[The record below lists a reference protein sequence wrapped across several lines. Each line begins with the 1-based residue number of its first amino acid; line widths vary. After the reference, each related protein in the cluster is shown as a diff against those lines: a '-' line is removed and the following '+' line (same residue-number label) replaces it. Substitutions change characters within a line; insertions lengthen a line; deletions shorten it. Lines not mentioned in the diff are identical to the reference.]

1 MSVPE
6 TIVTEHSI
14 AVPIGDT
21 GSAGH
26 PGAVGHPGFTGPG
39 FSGPGVAG
47 HPGVVDH
54 AGVKVDRRSALG
66 LHTWLL
72 TAKLLLVPVVTYW
85 PATFHD
91 FGLRDDYSNLR
102 EAHEEI
108 GKVVQFCASHARPI
122 YGWLLQSTYGQTGSV
137 QDLQWMRLG
146 ASLLLGALSLVSF
159 RGLRALG
166 WPFSPA
172 LCFAVLL
179 SLIPSAQVMAG
190 WAVGWPYVATALL
203 AFGAFFTVEG
213 ALTVGMSA
221 GPGRAVSQWMV
232 ALGLMVMSALI
243 YQPSA
248 LFYVLPLAG
257 ALIVQRQRTPA
268 QCARWAGAHLGFV
281 VGSLGLA
288 YCTMTVL
295 YASGVFV
302 KSGRIAF
309 EHHWGVKIAWFLTEV
324 LPNALSM
331 FVLNDDNRRAH
342 ALYLGCAALVGVLLL
357 AGAHAEWRRYG
368 RSRGMI
374 WLAALLGLPVFA
386 CAVSLIASE
395 HYATYRTILA
405 MTAVL
410 LCFLVASVR
419 ALTESW
425 GPRGRRML
433 AAVVVSTAFLIAQ
446 HHVYALIAVPQGNE
460 WQLIMA
466 GAKQVNLDQVQ
477 LNPLRPDNGRPRI
490 FAIASTPADIS
501 TATIYHDEFGS
512 LSSNSE
518 WVPKEM
524 FKRAMHDLH
533 PEVAN
538 LDSRYEFTSG
548 PRLPVDQHYDVV
560 IDLHRLHQFYT
571 DN

>member
-6 TIVTEHSI
+6 TIVTERSI

-21 GSAGH
+21 GGAGH
-26 PGAVGHPGFTGPG
+26 PGAVAH
-39 FSGPGVAG
+39 PGVAG
-47 HPGVVDH
+47 HSGVVGH
-54 AGVKVDRRSALG
+54 AGVKADRRSALG
-66 LHTWLL
+66 LRAWLL
-72 TAKLLLVPVVTYW
+72 TAMLFLVPVVTYW

-232 ALGLMVMSALI
+232 ALGLMVISALI

-268 QCARWAGAHLGFV
+268 QCARWAAAHLGFV

-309 EHHWGVKIAWFLTEV
+309 EHHWGVKIAWFLREV
-324 LPNALSM
+324 IPNALSM
-331 FVLNDDNRRAH
+331 FVLNDDNRRDH

-357 AGAHAEWRRYG
+357 AGAYAEWRRYG

-425 GPRGRRML
+425 GPRARRML

-466 GAKQVNLDQVQ
+466 GAKQVHLDQVQ

-548 PRLPVDQHYDVV
+548 PRLPADQHYDVV
-560 IDLHRLHQFYT
+560 INLHRLHKFYT

>member
-6 TIVTEHSI
+6 TIVTEPSI
-14 AVPIGDT
+14 AVPIGD
-21 GSAGH
+21 GSGAGH
-26 PGAVGHPGFTGPG
+26 PSAVAHPA
-39 FSGPGVAG
+39 VAG
-47 HPGVVDH
+47 HPGVVGH
-54 AGVKVDRRSALG
+54 AGIKVDRRSVLG
-66 LHTWLL
+66 LRAWLL
-72 TAKLLLVPVVTYW
+72 TAMLFLVPLVTYW

-108 GKVVQFCASHARPI
+108 GKVVLFCASHARPI

-146 ASLLLGALSLVSF
+146 ASLLLGVLSLVSF

-232 ALGLMVMSALI
+232 ALGLMVTSALI

-268 QCARWAGAHLGFV
+268 QCARWAGTHLGFV

-288 YCTMTVL
+288 YCTMSVL
-295 YASGVFV
+295 YASRVFV

-309 EHHWGVKIAWFLTEV
+309 EHHWGVKIGWFLTEV
-324 LPNALSM
+324 LPNALSI
-331 FVLNDDNRRAH
+331 FVLNDDNRRDH

-419 ALTESW
+419 ALTEGW

-466 GAKQVNLDQVQ
+466 GAKQVRLD
-477 LNPLRPDNGRPRI
+477 NTRPRI
-490 FAIASTPADIS
+490 FAIASAPADIS

-538 LDSRYEFTSG
+538 LDSRYEFSSG
-548 PRLPVDQHYDVV
+548 PRLPADQHYDVV
-560 IDLHRLHQFYT
+560 INLHRLRQFYT